1 MLFLGHIKPEID
13 SKTGFF
19 IKFENAYYISELFSE
34 IGIFGATHLIF
45 HGPHTTRI
53 QREST

>member
-1 MLFLGHIKPEID
+1 MLLLGHIKPEID

-19 IKFENAYYISELFSE
+19 IKFENAYYISEHFSE

-45 HGPHTTRI
+45 HGPHITRTH
-53 QREST
+53 REST